1 MRPER
6 ARSLPPIT
14 PLDDITTWL
23 RGSGLEIVL
32 VVLGAVLLVRLAN
45 WVRDVL
51 TSRLDAT
58 REPDALVRSEASK
71 HRYALAQILA
81 WTATV
86 VIWTIAA
93 AMFLTRLGVPFA
105 TVLAPLAAVGVALGL
120 GAQRLVQDL
129 LSGSFIIA
137 ERQFGYGD
145 LIRISGTPMTDGASG
160 TVEDLTLRV
169 TRLRTE
175 GGERVTIAN
184 GEIRQVANLSSD
196 WARATV
202 DVPLPAEVD
211 IVAADELLRQVAAD
225 AFHDERLRPLLL
237 DPPAVLGVESLDVG
251 RVNLRILART
261 QPGKQFQVAR
271 LLRIRVAHALRR
283 EGIVASM
290 DARPRPG
297 DPD

>member
-1 MRPER
+1 
-6 ARSLPPIT
+6 
-14 PLDDITTWL
+14 
-23 RGSGLEIVL
+23 VL

-51 TSRLDAT
+51 TARIDAA
-58 REPDALVRSEASK
+58 REPDAIVRSEASK

-86 VIWTIAA
+86 VVWTIAV
-93 AMFLTRLGVPFA
+93 AMCLTRMGVPFA
-105 TVLAPLAAVGVALGL
+105 TILAPLAAVGVALGL

-129 LSGSFIIA
+129 LAGSFIIA

-211 IVAADELLRQVAAD
+211 VVAADDLLRRVAAD
-225 AFHDERLRPLLL
+225 AYDDDRLRPLLL
-237 DPPAVLGVESLDVG
+237 DAPAVLGVESLDVG

-261 QPGKQFQVAR
+261 QPGRQFQVAR
-271 LLRIRVAHALRR
+271 LLRIRVAEALRR
-283 EGIVASM
+283 EGIMATP
-290 DARPRPG
+290 DARTRSG
-297 DPD
+297 NGA